1 MPGKNRRKKSQFG
14 CWAGAQSQSICL
26 VCMKHWVQSAFRK
39 KISRG
44 AVKIA
49 PWAKAMAAKSAG
61 LSEIP
66 GNPMVEGEQ

>member
-1 MPGKNRRKKSQFG
+1 MLGRGSVAECLPSVHETPGY
-14 CWAGAQSQSICL
+14 
-26 VCMKHWVQSAFRK
+26 VCFQKK

-49 PWAKAMAAKSAG
+49 PWAKAMAAKSAD

-66 GNPMVEGEQ
+66 GNPMVEGEK